1 MSKDPMR
8 NGVIAFSVNPLSKTF
23 LALAVFAMSCM
34 VVNAAY
40 AQNLPEGPVV
50 QARIVSEK
58 KDVTPGETFWI
69 GLRLDILKHWH
80 VYWRNAGDAGTPPS
94 VKWDLPEGV
103 TVGEFNWPVPER
115 MAEGPLMTF
124 AYKNE
129 LLLPMQFT
137 LGDRWTPGETV
148 ILKGKARW
156 LVCYKICIP
165 ESAEVEL
172 ALTVAD
178 ASKTDTIWE
187 PKIAQTVSHLPAA
200 APWPV
205 GFSVAD
211 GTLTLSIEDAAMAAA
226 LGAAKKASVTFFP
239 YEGNIISNPAQ
250 QALARQDEGFTLAV
264 DLQDGAIVPDELSG
278 ILVLEEEL
286 DGGTLERAFEF
297 TATEGSA
304 SALVGSGR
312 KGSGGV
318 TVLSAAFF
326 AFLGGLILNIMPC
339 VFPVLFMKALGF
351 VSAADASHRAI
362 RMQGIFY
369 TSGVVV
375 SFLSLALVLIGLR
388 AGGAEIGWGFQLQSP
403 VVIGFLAAFMLA
415 IALNLSGVYEVEGR
429 FVNLGSNLA
438 SKEGGLGSFFTG
450 VLATVVATP
459 CTAPFM
465 GAALG
470 FALTQ
475 TSLTALTVF
484 LFLGLGMA
492 SPYLLLS
499 FAPSLVKKLPKP
511 GAWMDLFKQF
521 LAFPMYATAAWLAWT
536 FGQQVDAQSFLVFL
550 FTLVILGLSFWV
562 LGASETKSGR
572 WPLIGH
578 IIGIAGIVLVVA
590 SLFQYDGQA
599 KPAASAEGGND
610 GGLAY
615 SAFSPERLTELR
627 GEGKPVFINFT
638 AAWCISCLVN
648 ERVVFTQDAIAKAF
662 DDKGITYLKGDWT
675 NRDPVITRTLAEYDR
690 AGVPLYLYFAPGVSE
705 PQILP
710 QILTEKIVLDAIGAN

>member
-1 MSKDPMR
+1 MR
-8 NGVIAFSVNPLSKTF
+8 IGVIACLVNPLRKSGLF
-23 LALAVFAMSCM
+23 LLALMISWLALGPVE
-34 VVNAAY
+34 
-40 AQNLPEGPVV
+40 AQELPDGPVV
-50 QARIVSEK
+50 KARIVSEK
-58 KDVTPGETFWI
+58 LEVSPGETLWI

-80 VYWRNAGDAGTPPS
+80 VYWRNAGDAGTAPNI
-94 VKWDLPEGV
+94 KWELPEGV
-103 TVGEFNWPVPER
+103 TVGDFNWPIPER

-129 LLLPMQFT
+129 LVLPMQLT
-137 LGDRWTPGETV
+137 LGEQWTPGETV
-148 ILKGKARW
+148 VLKAKARW

-172 ALTVAD
+172 PIQVAARSLD
-178 ASKTDTIWE
+178 DTIWA
-187 PKIAQTVSHLPAA
+187 PKIAEVVSHLPAA
-200 APWPV
+200 APWAV
-205 GFSVAD
+205 GFSATED
-211 GTLTLSIEDAAMAAA
+211 ALTLSVEDAAMAEA

-239 YEGNIISNPAQ
+239 YEGNIISNPAPQ
-250 QALARQDEGFTLAV
+250 TLARTGEGFSLTIP
-264 DLQDGAIVPDELSG
+264 LQDGAVVPDDLPG
-278 ILVLEEEL
+278 IVVFEEEL

-297 TATEGSA
+297 TAT
-304 SALVGSGR
+304 
-312 KGSGGV
+312 KG
-318 TVLSAAFF
+318 AAAREEPAGLILLGKAVS

-351 VSAADASHRAI
+351 VSASDASHRAI

-369 TSGVVV
+369 TAGVVV
-375 SFLSLALVLIGLR
+375 SFLSLALVLIALR

-429 FVNLGSNLA
+429 FVNLGSGLA
-438 SKEGGLGSFFTG
+438 SKEGGTGSFFTG

-475 TSLTALTVF
+475 SSVTALIIF

-511 GAWMDLFKQF
+511 GPWMDLFKQF

-550 FTLVILGLSFWV
+550 ISLVILGLSFWI

-578 IIGIAGIVLVVA
+578 ITGIAGILLVAA
-590 SLFQYDGQA
+590 SLFQYDGIA
-599 KPAASAEGGND
+599 KSAASSEGGTE
-610 GGLAY
+610 GSLPY
-615 SAFSPERLTELR
+615 SAFSPERLSGLR
-627 GEGKPVFINFT
+627 SENKPVFVNFT

-648 ERVVFTQDAIAKAF
+648 ERVVFTQDAVASAF
-662 DDKGITYLKGDWT
+662 EEKGITYLKADWT

-690 AGVPLYLYFAPGVSE
+690 AGVPLYLYFAPGAIE
-705 PQILP
+705 PEILP
-710 QILTEKIVLDAIGAN
+710 QILTEKIVLDAIGAGQVN